1 ERLGFGADQ
10 RRYDICVPML
20 EHLGIQ
26 SLRLMTNN
34 PRKVEAL
41 SQDGVTIHER
51 LPITTGR
58 NPFNEHYLTTKVG
71 KLNHMMNLD
80 DFTPAS
86 DVDIERDA

>member
-1 ERLGFGADQ
+1 
-10 RRYDICVPML
+10 ML
-20 EHLGIQ
+20 DHLGI
-26 SLRLMTNN
+26 SALRLMTNN

-41 SQDGVTIHER
+41 SRDGVRIHER
-51 LPITTGR
+51 LAITTGR

-71 KLNHMMNLD
+71 KLGHMMALD